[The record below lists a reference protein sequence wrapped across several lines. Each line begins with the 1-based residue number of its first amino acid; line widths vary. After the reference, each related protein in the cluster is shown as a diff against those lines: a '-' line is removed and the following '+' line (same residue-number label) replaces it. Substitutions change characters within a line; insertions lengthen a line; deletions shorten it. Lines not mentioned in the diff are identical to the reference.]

1 MNKYEALTASEG
13 SAVGPIY
20 IIQSHSLDLEL
31 VKISHEQIHE
41 EIARYLSAARDYE
54 LELQTLLKKLRGTA
68 SEIIQAQALIL
79 QDEQI
84 KEEIVSR
91 IKKEQHSAAHAV
103 HHTYSKYIERLRD
116 SASNMFKQRII
127 DLVTIRERLVEWV
140 VGESLQKQV
149 PRGSIVVAKELSPM
163 DVVSLVDSNI
173 KGIVLEKGGLTAH
186 AAIVAQSLEIPCLVQ
201 VGRFLDYHTLDG
213 VGIIDGAEGL
223 FITNPDEPTIQH
235 YQYIIEVA
243 KKERQR
249 IKPSTSPGQTK
260 DGTCISLHANIEFLQ
275 ELDLAKKIRA
285 EGIGLVRTEAL
296 LYGGIT
302 HKSVKE
308 QDVYYRRLLEDS
320 AGPVVIR
327 LFDVGGDKLHVLTP
341 DESNPFLGWRGIRML
356 LDEQDMLHS
365 QLRAILKCAGDYPSR
380 IKILAPMVT
389 NVDEISRLKEE
400 VEKVQNEL
408 ARSGH
413 LIDSEIP
420 IGIMVEVPA
429 VAIMADTFAKEA
441 DFFSIGT
448 NDLTQYTL
456 AVDRTNDQV
465 EGLFQHDHPAIWLL
479 IRDIVTATKT
489 HDIEV
494 SVCGELAS
502 DLLGVSGLIGLG
514 LRELSMKPS
523 SLLKVKGWIREFEMS
538 TFEAFANDACTARDR
553 NEVYKAFR
561 KYFHTA

>member
-13 SAVGPIY
+13 SAVGPIH
-20 IIQSHSLDLEL
+20 IIQSHSPDLEL
-31 VKISHEQIHE
+31 AKISHEQINE
-41 EIARYLSAARDYE
+41 EIARYLSAAQDYE
-54 LELQTLLKKLRGTA
+54 LELQILLKKLKGTA

-127 DLVTIRERLVEWV
+127 DLVTIRERLVDWV
-140 VGESLQKQV
+140 VGESHQKQV
-149 PRGSIVVAKELSPM
+149 PTGSIVLAKELSPT

-201 VGRFLDYHTLDG
+201 AGRFLDYSSLDG
-213 VGIIDGAEGL
+213 VGILDGAEGI

-235 YQYIIEVA
+235 YEYITELA

-249 IKPSTSPGQTK
+249 IKPSTSPVQTK

-296 LYGGIT
+296 LYGGTT

-320 AGPVVIR
+320 TGPVVIR

-356 LDEQDMLHS
+356 LDEHDMLHS

-389 NVDEISRLKEE
+389 NVDEIARLKEE
-400 VEKVQNEL
+400 VEKVQDEL
-408 ARSGH
+408 VLAGH
-413 LIDSEIP
+413 PIDSEIP

-429 VAIMADTFAKEA
+429 VAIMASTFAKEA

-465 EGLFQHDHPAIWLL
+465 GGLFQHDHPAIWLL
-479 IRDIVTATKT
+479 IRDIVTAAKT

-502 DLLGVSGLIGLG
+502 DLLGASALIGLG
-514 LRELSMKPS
+514 LRELSMNPS
-523 SLLKVKGWIREFEMS
+523 SLLKVKDWIREFDMI
-538 TFEAFANDACTARDR
+538 TFEAFAKDTCKARDR

-561 KYFHTA
+561 NHFHNA

>member
-13 SAVGPIY
+13 SAVGPIH
-20 IIQSHSLDLEL
+20 IIQSHSPDLEL
-31 VKISHEQIHE
+31 AKISDEQIHE
-41 EIARYLSAARDYE
+41 EIARYLSAAQDYE
-54 LELQTLLKKLRGTA
+54 LELQILLKKLKGTA
-68 SEIIQAQALIL
+68 SEIIQSQALIL

-103 HHTYSKYIERLRD
+103 HQTYSKYIERLRD

-140 VGESLQKQV
+140 VGESHQKQV
-149 PRGSIVVAKELSPM
+149 PAGSIVLAKELSPT
-163 DVVSLVDSNI
+163 DVVSLVDSDI

-201 VGRFLDYHTLDG
+201 LGRFLDYNTLDG
-213 VGIIDGAEGL
+213 VGILDGAKGL

-235 YQYIIEVA
+235 YEYITELA

-249 IKPSTSPGQTK
+249 IKPSTSPVQTK

-320 AGPVVIR
+320 TGPVVIR

-356 LDEQDMLHS
+356 LDEHDMLHS

-389 NVDEISRLKEE
+389 NVDEIARLKKE
-400 VEKVQNEL
+400 VEKAQDEL
-408 ARSGH
+408 VLAGYP
-413 LIDSEIP
+413 IDSEIP

-429 VAIMADTFAKEA
+429 VAIMASTFAKEV

-465 EGLFQHDHPAIWLL
+465 GGLFQHDHPAIWLL
-479 IRDIVTATKT
+479 IRDIVTAAKT

-502 DLLGVSGLIGLG
+502 DLLGASALIGLG
-514 LRELSMKPS
+514 LRELSMNPS
-523 SLLKVKGWIREFEMS
+523 SLLKVKGWIREFDMI
-538 TFEAFANDACTARDR
+538 TFEAFAKDTCKARDR
-553 NEVYKAFR
+553 NEVSKAFR
-561 KYFHTA
+561 NHFHNA